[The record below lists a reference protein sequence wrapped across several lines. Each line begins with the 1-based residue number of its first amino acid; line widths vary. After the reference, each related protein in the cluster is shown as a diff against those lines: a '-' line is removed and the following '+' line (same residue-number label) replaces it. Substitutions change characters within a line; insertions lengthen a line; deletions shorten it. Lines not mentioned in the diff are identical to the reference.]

1 MHTNKAKSILSSK
14 NDINIYRGCTHGC
27 IYCDCRS
34 SCYQMKHPF
43 DDVEIKCNAPELLE
57 KALKSKK
64 KRCMITTGFMTDSY
78 LPLEEIVMNT
88 RKCLDIINRY
98 EFGIAIQTKSNLIL
112 RDIDL
117 LKEINNKTK
126 CVVQMTLTTYDD
138 ELCKKIEPN
147 VCTTINRYDSLVR
160 FRDYGIPTIVW
171 LSPLLP
177 FINDTKENIWG
188 ILDYCIKANVRGV
201 ICPEFGVTLRD
212 GNREYFYQK
221 LDELF
226 PGLKEKYIRTYG
238 NQYKIISNNNID
250 LMDLFKEVCK
260 KNNIMSDINQIF
272 KYINEF
278 PDCKE
283 QLSLFDYF

>member
-1 MHTNKAKSILSSK
+1 
-14 NDINIYRGCTHGC
+14 
-27 IYCDCRS
+27 
-34 SCYQMKHPF
+34 MKHPF